1 MVKVILP
8 YVLKSYIQK
17 KQQEF
22 QNRYSDENKKSV
34 GEITIEYNKDKKNKN
49 TSGEY
54 VDYEEIK

>member
-22 QNRYSDENKKSV
+22 QNRYPNENKKSV

-49 TSGEY
+49 NSGEY
-54 VDYEEIK
+54 VDYEELK